1 MSRTLKDD
9 PVGNPPIS
17 KQDYVGVSEDKE
29 IKKRIHRLEEQEES
43 STSEE
48 EDENLAT
55 LSSSDGSDSCQ
66 RLVRE
71 SRHWSAVELNK
82 VIQDILIDVKEYS
95 LEHSLG
101 LKSAG
106 KSEEYY
112 IFDSLRKVQK
122 LTSRLAS
129 RAYKLENQVLHLKK
143 DNDELRERL
152 VSVESDIASVK
163 RSLQMHISEDDE
175 FCLKIPAKDKRSL
188 STPMEEES
196 GIVAESS
203 MVRQDI
209 HQDSTTLVPTK
220 NKVDTELVDYI
231 VDKMDIFMSTVI
243 EKVQPLVAAEVKR
256 ACAQMIRLEQSDSME
271 PPVAEKVVYSHK
283 REGVNTRRSSDP
295 APSNLDLNLDLDN
308 MRLFPPLSKRRISSD
323 TVTNTST
330 PRKGKPVRRTP
341 SRAKAESVED
351 VNRSARLKRHKEE
364 TILIQIADDSKIS
377 FSVILA
383 DLKNSIN
390 LKSDIGID
398 ALRMRRTSKGGGIFL
413 IADKDATQKANLL
426 AECMTNVLSK
436 YEGKV
441 KVIRP
446 RRNAMVIISGRDD
459 FISADEVAAA
469 VMNSGCCKRE
479 DIRVGKIIRKSFGR
493 WSTLVTCPASICEI
507 ICKVGKLQTGWG
519 WAGVRLAPP
528 PATRCYRCLKTGHA
542 RASCKETDDRSFR
555 CFKCGDMSHKA
566 LECNSKSFKCPLCMD
581 VNKDCSNH
589 RLGDSGCVCPSFF
602 VNQTT
607 TTFTSDSSRTTE
619 KDNSLSEF
627 REAKFGR

>member
-1 MSRTLKDD
+1 MEINKVKNLPPQGGRIPRGRRGEGTVPAQSPSKSCVGLYKNELDMSRALKND

-17 KQDYVGVSEDKE
+17 KQDYAGVSEDKE
-29 IKKRIHRLEEQEES
+29 IRKRIHRLEEQEES

-55 LSSSDGSDSCQ
+55 LSSSNDSDSCQ
-66 RLVRE
+66 RFERE
-71 SRHWSAVELNK
+71 SRHWSTAELNK
-82 VIQDILIDVKEYS
+82 AIQDILIDVKEYS
-95 LEHSLG
+95 LEHRLG

-106 KSEEYY
+106 ESEEYY

-122 LTSRLAS
+122 LASCLAS
-129 RAYKLENQVLHLKK
+129 RADKLENQVLHLKK

-163 RSLQMHISEDDE
+163 RSLQMHISEDE

-209 HQDSTTLVPTK
+209 HQDSTTTLAPTK
-220 NKVDTELVDYI
+220 NKVDTELVDYL

-256 ACAQMIRLEQSDSME
+256 VCAQMIRLEQSDSKE
-271 PPVAEKVVYSHK
+271 PPVAEKVVYSHM

-295 APSNLDLNLDLDN
+295 APSNLDLNVDLNLDINN
-308 MRLFPPLSKRRISSD
+308 MRLFPPLPKRGISSD
-323 TVTNTST
+323 AVMNTST
-330 PRKGKPVRRTP
+330 PRKGNLVRRTAP
-341 SRAKAESVED
+341 RSKTEAAED
-351 VNRSARLKRHKEE
+351 VNRSARLKRFKEE
-364 TILIQIADDSKIS
+364 TILIKIADDSKIS
-377 FSVILA
+377 FNVMLA

-398 ALRMRRTSKGGGIFL
+398 ALRMRRTSKGGGIFS

-426 AECMTNVLSK
+426 AKCMTNVLSK

-493 WSTLVTCPASICEI
+493 WSTLVTCPTSICEI

-528 PATRCYRCLKTGHA
+528 SRNSVLPMPKNWAC
-542 RASCKETDDRSFR
+542 SCVMQRD
-555 CFKCGDMSHKA
+555 G
-566 LECNSKSFKCPLCMD
+566 
-581 VNKDCSNH
+581 
-589 RLGDSGCVCPSFF
+589 
-602 VNQTT
+602 
-607 TTFTSDSSRTTE
+607 
-619 KDNSLSEF
+619 
-627 REAKFGR
+627 